1 MTIKVGIN
9 GFGRIGRNIFRATDK
24 LKGDFEIVAVND
36 LGDAA
41 TFAHL
46 LKYDTALGTFGPEVS
61 AGGDSIKVDGRA
73 VKFLSHKDP
82 GELPWKDLGVDIV
95 IESTGLFTDATK
107 ARVHIDKGGAQK
119 VVISAPATN
128 QDYTVVFGVNHK
140 GYDPKKHNVV
150 SNASCTTNC
159 FVPLAKVLNDSF
171 GIERGMMTTIHAY
184 TADQKLQDLPHKDL
198 RRARAAADNVI
209 PTSTGANR
217 AVAEVLPELA
227 GKFAGMAFRVPILDV
242 SVVDLTVELKTNAN
256 AKTINAAF
264 DEAAKGA
271 LKGILAVSHEE
282 LVSSDFKSNPHSSIV
297 DAPLTLELESH
308 WAKVVS
314 WYDNEWGFS
323 CRMVDLINYTDSR
336 ARGPER
342 AARQRR
348 HRRRRAHQGGDPN
361 PGASR
366 RARRHGHRDV
376 PPRTPKGRR
385 PFAFV
390 AAGGGRAFDAV
401 GSRGAICRGLRR

>member
-36 LGDAA
+36 LGEAA

-61 AGGDSIKVDGRA
+61 AGGDSIKVDGRT

-140 GYDPKKHNVV
+140 GYDPKKHSVV

-264 DEAAKGA
+264 DEAAKGE

-297 DAPLTLELESH
+297 DAPLTLELGAH

-323 CRMVDLINYTDSR
+323 CRMVDLINYM
-336 ARGPER
+336 
-342 AARQRR
+342 AAR
-348 HRRRRAHQGGDPN
+348 
-361 PGASR
+361 
-366 RARRHGHRDV
+366 
-376 PPRTPKGRR
+376 
-385 PFAFV
+385 
-390 AAGGGRAFDAV
+390 
-401 GSRGAICRGLRR
+401 L

>member
-9 GFGRIGRNIFRATDK
+9 GFGRIGRNIYRAADK
-24 LKGDFEIVAVND
+24 LKADFEIVAVND

-46 LKYDTALGTFGPEVS
+46 LKHDTALGTFGPTVS
-61 AGGDSIKVDGRA
+61 ASSDTIKVDDRS
-73 VKFLSHKDP
+73 VKFLSIKDP
-82 GELPWKDLGVDIV
+82 GELPWKDLGVDFV

-107 ARVHIDKGGAQK
+107 ARVHIDKGGAKK
-119 VVISAPATN
+119 VIISAPATH
-128 QDYTVVFGVNHK
+128 QDYTVVMGVNHK
-140 GYDPKKHNVV
+140 GYDPKNHNII

-159 FVPLAKVLNDSF
+159 FVPVAKVLNDSF
-171 GIERGMMTTIHAY
+171 GVERGMMTTIHAY

-227 GKFAGMAFRVPILDV
+227 GKFQGMAFRVPILDV
-242 SVVDLTVELKTNAN
+242 SVVDLTVELGKATT
-256 AKTINAAF
+256 AKDINAAF
-264 DEAAKGA
+264 EAASKGE

-282 LVSSDFKSNPHSSIV
+282 LVSSDFKSDPHSSIV
-297 DAPLTLELESH
+297 DAPLTLILGDQ

-323 CRMVDLINYTDSR
+323 CRMVDLINHM
-336 ARGPER
+336 
-342 AARQRR
+342 AA
-348 HRRRRAHQGGDPN
+348 
-361 PGASR
+361 
-366 RARRHGHRDV
+366 
-376 PPRTPKGRR
+376 K
-385 PFAFV
+385 
-390 AAGGGRAFDAV
+390 
-401 GSRGAICRGLRR
+401 L

>member
-1 MTIKVGIN
+1 MTLKVGIN
-9 GFGRIGRNIFRATDK
+9 GFGRIGRNIYRAAHE
-24 LKGDFEIVAVND
+24 LKADFEIVAVND
-36 LGDAA
+36 IGDAH

-46 LKYDTALGTFGPEVS
+46 LKHDTALGTFGPSVS
-61 AGGDSIKVDGRA
+61 ATADAIKVDGHT

-82 GELPWKDLGVDIV
+82 AELPWKDLGVDLV
-95 IESTGLFTDATK
+95 IESTGLFTDANK
-107 ARVHIDKGGAQK
+107 ARVHIDKGGAKK
-119 VVISAPATN
+119 VIISAPATN
-128 QDYTVVFGVNHK
+128 QDYTVVMGVNHK
-140 GYDPKKHNVV
+140 GYDTKKHNVI

-159 FVPLAKVLNDSF
+159 FVPLAKVLHDSF

-198 RRARAAADNVI
+198 RRARAAADNII

-242 SVVDLTVELKTNAN
+242 SLVDLTVELKNSAN
-256 AKTINAAF
+256 AKAINAAF
-264 DEAAKGA
+264 EEASKGA

-297 DAPLTLELESH
+297 DAPLTLELGAH

-323 CRMVDLINYTDSR
+323 CRMVDLINYM
-336 ARGPER
+336 
-342 AARQRR
+342 AA
-348 HRRRRAHQGGDPN
+348 
-361 PGASR
+361 
-366 RARRHGHRDV
+366 
-376 PPRTPKGRR
+376 K
-385 PFAFV
+385 
-390 AAGGGRAFDAV
+390 
-401 GSRGAICRGLRR
+401 L